1 MAKMTLE
8 QLVSQLRTAYGDD
21 LLRAV
26 LLYGSAAGGE
36 QQQEK
41 NSDFNVLVLVT
52 TLPETAVA
60 AAGAV
65 VRAWQEAGN
74 PPPLTLTEAEWRSSV
89 DVFAM
94 EHADMQERNRVL
106 YAAPGYAPFTGRLVT
121 RAHVRHQLEYEAMA
135 TLLRVRS
142 GMFAAGADAG
152 KRIALLSGSISQV
165 RALFRAYLRLAGETP
180 PADSAALCRAA
191 AVRGGFVPD
200 PFVAVVEHRRG
211 SAILDGAGAARTL
224 AGYHAGLE
232 QLVAHLD
239 ALPDEA

>member
-8 QLVSQLRTAYGDD
+8 ELVSQLRAAYGDD

-26 LLYGSAAGGE
+26 VLYGSAAGGE
-36 QQQEK
+36 HHAK
-41 NSDFNVLVLVT
+41 HSDYNVVVLVSD
-52 TLPETAVA
+52 LPERVIA

-65 VRAWQEAGN
+65 LRAWQEAGN
-74 PPPLTLTEAEWRSSV
+74 PPPLTMTEAEWRSSV

-94 EHADMQERNRVL
+94 EHADMQERNKVL
-106 YAAPGYAPFTGRLVT
+106 HAAAGYAPFAGRLVT

-142 GMFAAGADAG
+142 GMFAVGSDAT
-152 KRIALLSGSISQV
+152 KRIALLSGSLSQV
-165 RALFRAYLRLAGETP
+165 SVLFRALLRLAGGTP
-180 PADSAALCRAA
+180 PTDSAALCRAA
-191 AVRGGFVPD
+191 ATLGGFSAD

-211 SAILDGAGAARTL
+211 STKLDGAGAARTL
-224 AGYHAGLE
+224 VGYHAGLE
-232 QLVAHLD
+232 QLVAYLD